1 MTYNELYKL
10 LENHGQTHLLKYWDE
25 LSEESKANLAKQIE
39 NIDWKLLDILKNR
52 SEIENRGVL
61 APLGALE
68 IDEIEARKEEFEK
81 VGIEAI
87 KAGKV
92 CAVLLAGGQGTRLGS
107 DKPKGMYN
115 IGITHPL
122 YIFECLINNM
132 MDVVKQA
139 GAWMPLCIMT
149 SEKNNDD
156 TVAFFEEM
164 NYFGYNKDYVNFFV
178 QEMAPSV
185 DYNGKIYMEGKDRI
199 SLSPNGNGGWFTS
212 IFF

>member
-1 MTYNELYKL
+1 MTYSELYNL
-10 LENHGQTHLLKYWDE
+10 LEKHSQTHLLKYWDE
-25 LSEESKANLAKQIE
+25 LSEESKKSLANQIE
-39 NIDWKLLDILKNR
+39 NIDWKLLDILKNKE
-52 SEIENRGVL
+52 EIGNKGEL

-68 IDEIEARKEEFEK
+68 LDEIEARKDEFEK

-115 IGITHPL
+115 VGITRDL

-139 GAWMPLCIMT
+139 GAWMPL
-149 SEKNNDD
+149 
-156 TVAFFEEM
+156 
-164 NYFGYNKDYVNFFV
+164 
-178 QEMAPSV
+178 
-185 DYNGKIYMEGKDRI
+185 
-199 SLSPNGNGGWFTS
+199 
-212 IFF
+212 